1 MKKLI
6 FVLVLTGILGGC
18 GLTKEKLGIARKAP
32 DENMVT
38 VRQPLSVPPEYDLR
52 PVADAQQGE

>member
-1 MKKLI
+1 MKKVI
-6 FVLVLTGILGGC
+6 FALVLTVILSGC

-52 PVADAQQGE
+52 PVAEIQQGK

>member
-6 FVLVLTGILGGC
+6 FVFVLTGILSGC
-18 GLTKEKLGIARKAP
+18 GLTKEKLGISRKAP
-32 DENMVT
+32 DETMVT

-52 PVADAQQGE
+52 PVADMSQGE

>member
-1 MKKLI
+1 MRNL
-6 FVLVLTGILGGC
+6 FYVLVLTGILSAC
-18 GLTKEKLGIARKAP
+18 GLTKEKLGIANKAP

-52 PVADAQQGE
+52 PIAEAPQGE

>member
-1 MKKLI
+1 MKRLL
-6 FVLVLTGILGGC
+6 FVLITAGVLSGC
-18 GLTKEKLGIARKAP
+18 GLTKEKLGIAHKAP

-52 PVADAQQGE
+52 PVAEVRQGE